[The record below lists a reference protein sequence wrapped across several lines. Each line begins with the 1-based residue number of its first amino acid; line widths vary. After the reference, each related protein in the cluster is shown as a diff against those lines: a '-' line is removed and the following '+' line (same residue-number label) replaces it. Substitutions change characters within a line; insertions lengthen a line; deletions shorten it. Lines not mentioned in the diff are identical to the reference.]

1 MYDKLALIKK
11 GKSENFSIA
20 AKKIVDDDDYFNVC
34 IATILKKVLYKSY
47 PTIDG
52 KSLCGYCIKGM

>member
-52 KSLCGYCIKGM
+52 KS